1 MNIIDMF
8 INNKFILVLVIIGL
22 LLFGLKS
29 VGGISQ
35 CNGKYRFGSCSEK
48 GKIYN

>member
-1 MNIIDMF
+1 MNIIKK
-8 INNKFILVLVIIGL
+8 IGNNKLVFSLLLIGL

-35 CNGKYRFGSCSEK
+35 CNGEYKLGSCSEV
-48 GKIYN
+48 GQVYN